1 MQHIKINATQRRL
14 SGKGAARRVR
24 AEGRVPAVIYG
35 RSGSAQSLA
44 VSPKA
49 LHDVLAS
56 EYGRNNVIELAL
68 EGDNEQTVLLSDFQY
83 HPITREILHADFL
96 RIDVTQP
103 VDVEVPFELTG
114 KPKGVVLGGV
124 LRQIFRKL
132 PVRCLPAKIPVKIE
146 HDITE
151 LGLDE
156 HVHVEHLTMPEGV
169 SIRLA
174 PARTVAAV
182 VTEKV
187 RPEEEEAAATAPAA
201 AAPGAPAEGAAPAAE
216 AKA

>member
-1 MQHIKINATQRRL
+1 M
-14 SGKGAARRVR
+14 
-24 AEGRVPAVIYG
+24 IYG
-35 RSGSAQSLA
+35 RAGGAQSLA

-49 LHDVLAS
+49 MHDVLAS

-68 EGDNEQTVLLSDFQY
+68 EGDTEQTVLLSDFQY

-132 PVRCLPAKIPVKIE
+132 PVRCLPA
-146 HDITE
+146 
-151 LGLDE
+151 
-156 HVHVEHLTMPEGV
+156 
-169 SIRLA
+169 
-174 PARTVAAV
+174 
-182 VTEKV
+182 
-187 RPEEEEAAATAPAA
+187 
-201 AAPGAPAEGAAPAAE
+201 
-216 AKA
+216 